1 MDDGTTHSHHI
12 YLQGTDACLQKAGIL
27 LWMVTP
33 TCTNQ
38 NTNLELEKAGAL
50 HPPLLE
56 FPDDRHLRHTSRAEG
71 ASPAGTAYAPP
82 ALPTT
87 PEGRQGQGWSGQW
100 ALGQGREI
108 TFKPMTE
115 ARRGR
120 IGRLN
125 CFKFEVKKSER
136 TSGWN
141 ETETR
146 RDTDQN
152 WLRGLI
158 AKCGPLPQ
166 CHSCVFLPCARGV

>member
-1 MDDGTTHSHHI
+1 MDDGITHSHHI
-12 YLQGTDACLQKAGIL
+12 YLQGTDARLQKAGIL

-56 FPDDRHLRHTSRAEG
+56 FPNRHLPHTSRAEG

-87 PEGRQGQGWSGQW
+87 PEGGQGQGWSGQW

-115 ARRGR
+115 ARRGK

-125 CFKFEVKKSER
+125 CFKFEVKKSEW

-158 AKCGPLPQ
+158 AKCGPLPR